1 MAYRS
6 YVHAKVCGPN
16 WLMVGESAS
25 LPDPATANGVTAA
38 LRHALSAATYI
49 LQAKTGQLSSRQRRV
64 YDTNVRRMG
73 HVFNHSIETA
83 VYGGTIRRGFGGF
96 VAQRV
101 YTAFSYVVNA
111 LYSRMRPESSAR
123 MAAFG
128 LLVKFVW
135 VWMVLWSLA
144 GRSATFARRLPLHP
158 VQWRTDK
165 SMRVYQTGTGPP
177 VLFLHGLP
185 TSGRLWDYVVPQL
198 APFFTCVVVDLPGSG
213 TSAPLADKSLDPERY
228 VDEIRGSLPPTRPA
242 AALHRRAR
250 RGRGVRCALQRAL
263 PRRGRPARALLATR
277 ISRASRSLVL
287 PPGPRPCTWRCAR
300 AGTCHLALAPRV
312 SSFHTTPRS
321 VSRRPHRRVPAAV
334 PRLSGLALVH
344 AHAPLG

>member
-1 MAYRS
+1 MAWDIPITADVTSVGCVMTASKVREQRRRGHDIRDILACELRKHSRFAQLVADQPDFPVRTMAYRS

-49 LQAKTGQLSSRQRRV
+49 LQAKAGQLSARQRRV

-144 GRSATFARRLPLHP
+144 GRSATFARRL
-158 VQWRTDK
+158 
-165 SMRVYQTGTGPP
+165 
-177 VLFLHGLP
+177 
-185 TSGRLWDYVVPQL
+185 
-198 APFFTCVVVDLPGSG
+198 
-213 TSAPLADKSLDPERY
+213 
-228 VDEIRGSLPPTRPA
+228 A
-242 AALHRRAR
+242 AA
-250 RGRGVRCALQRAL
+250 
-263 PRRGRPARALLATR
+263 
-277 ISRASRSLVL
+277 
-287 PPGPRPCTWRCAR
+287 
-300 AGTCHLALAPRV
+300 
-312 SSFHTTPRS
+312 PRS
-321 VSRRPHRRVPAAV
+321 V
-334 PRLSGLALVH
+334 
-344 AHAPLG
+344 AHG